1 MTIMGQNGAGKST
14 MLEIITGTL
23 KPSDGTIYVN
33 PELKIAYAKQ
43 VIPRDFMALTVREF
57 FAKYFSGVAFAE
69 ASADQRRD
77 CELNRKIDDVLEI
90 VNLKAPHDKIVKTFS
105 GGQQARLL
113 LASALI
119 QNPDLL
125 ILDEPS
131 SGLNDRES
139 EDLMVL
145 LQSLVKEGF
154 TLLLIEHDMQ
164 VVMGISDWVAVMDM
178 GQKIA
183 EGLPK
188 DVYNNQ
194 LVIEAYLGKEDD

>member
-1 MTIMGQNGAGKST
+1 VGLWKYRNELAKNLPYGKQRY
-14 MLEIITGTL
+14 LEI
-23 KPSDGTIYVN
+23 
-33 PELKIAYAKQ
+33 A
-43 VIPRDFMALTVREF
+43 RALAT
-57 FAKYFSGVAFAE
+57 
-69 ASADQRRD
+69 
-77 CELNRKIDDVLEI
+77 
-90 VNLKAPHDKIVKTFS
+90 APH
-105 GGQQARLL
+105 
-113 LASALI
+113 
-119 QNPDLL
+119 LL

-145 LQSLVKEGF
+145 LQALITEGF

-188 DVYNNQ
+188 DIYNNQ
-194 LVIEAYLGKEDD
+194 RVIEAYLGKEDD